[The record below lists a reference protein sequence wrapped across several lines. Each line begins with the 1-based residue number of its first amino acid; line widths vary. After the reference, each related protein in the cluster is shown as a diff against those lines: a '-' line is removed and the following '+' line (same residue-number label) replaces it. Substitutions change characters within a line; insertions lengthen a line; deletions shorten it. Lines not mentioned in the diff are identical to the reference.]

1 MAQNQTKESIGRKA
15 HRKGYAVEGL
25 AVIWLCLKGYR
36 IIARN
41 FITGKG
47 SGAGEIDIIAQN
59 GDIIAFVEVK
69 TRAPDPLVNG
79 FEAVTKSKKKLIIIT
94 SEEYSYRNPHDF
106 QPRFDVA
113 WVTVDNRKVVGF
125 NYIEN
130 AFDASK

>member
-1 MAQNQTKESIGRKA
+1 MGEDFAAKYLEE
-15 HRKGYAVEGL
+15 KGYE
-25 AVIWLCLKGYR
+25 
-36 IIARN
+36 IIERN
-41 FITGKG
+41 FNPRL
-47 SGAGEIDIIAQN
+47 GEIDIIAKD
-59 GDIIAFVEVK
+59 GRYIAFVEVK

-79 FEAVTKSKKKLIIIT
+79 FEAVTKSKKKLIIKT